1 MLCSKCGAEN
11 PSDKKFC
18 GDCGAV
24 LSNRCPKC
32 GVENPPGKRFCGDCG
47 TALVPP
53 AGAAPQQSDD
63 SPFRV
68 AETTA
73 AESLDGERKTI
84 TALFADIKGSMELIE
99 NLDPEQA
106 RNIIDPALKVMME
119 AMQRYGGHVV
129 QSTGDGIFAVFGAP
143 VAHED
148 HPQRALYAALRMQDE
163 LNRYS
168 DRLAAEGRKPMQAR
182 VGINTGEAVVRR

>member
-18 GDCGAV
+18 GDCGAA
-24 LSNRCPKC
+24 LGNRCPKC
-32 GVENPPGKRFCGDCG
+32 GVENPPGKRFCGECG
-47 TALVPP
+47 TALGTP
-53 AGAAPQQSDD
+53 AGAAAKQSGD

-73 AESLDGERKTI
+73 AASLDAERKTI

-119 AMQRYGGHVV
+119 AIQRYGGHVV
-129 QSTGDGIFAVFGAP
+129 QSTGDGIFAVLRTRTTPNERYMRRLGCKLSLIGTRIDWRP
-143 VAHED
+143 RVASLC
-148 HPQRALYAALRMQDE
+148 RRG
-163 LNRYS
+163 S
-168 DRLAAEGRKPMQAR
+168 GSTLARRWCAR
-182 VGINTGEAVVRR
+182 